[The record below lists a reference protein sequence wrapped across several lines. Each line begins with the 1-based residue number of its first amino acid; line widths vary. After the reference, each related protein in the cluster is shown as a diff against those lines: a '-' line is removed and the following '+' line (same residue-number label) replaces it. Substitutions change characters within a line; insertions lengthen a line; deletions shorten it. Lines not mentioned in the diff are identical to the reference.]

1 MNDEATR
8 PTEEDG
14 MPSRSADKN
23 PGGARHGGSRGRAG
37 TTSRAGSVTDGPHLV
52 IPVDDPLSTLPET
65 AVRVLEAAQRVV
77 EERGLQALTLNTV
90 ARESGENKAMTAY
103 YFGNKA
109 GLVETLVDSIIHDDC
124 LDAASRMSDVADA
137 ERLTKLVEELRRMS
151 AAGRDFRI
159 FFDILPH
166 ALRNDDLRRRLATL
180 YRWYIELKLD
190 WLGIDRADDERRR
203 KLRGLAQ
210 VMSALI
216 DGLAIQAL
224 VDGEEFALEPAY
236 EVVERLFA
244 KAVPQ
249 MLAEAEPTE

>member
-1 MNDEATR
+1 
-8 PTEEDG
+8 
-14 MPSRSADKN
+14 MPSRSADKG
-23 PGGARHGGSRGRAG
+23 PGGAQRGGRSREKTGAKPPAAAVTHGA
-37 TTSRAGSVTDGPHLV
+37 PLV
-52 IPVDDPLSTLPET
+52 IPVDDPLSALPET

-90 ARESGENKAMTAY
+90 AGESGENKAMTAY

-109 GLVETLVDSIIHDDC
+109 GLVEALVDSVIHDDC

-166 ALRNDDLRRRLATL
+166 ALRNDDLRRRLVTL

-190 WLGIDRADDERRR
+190 WLGIDRADEARRR
-203 KLRGLAQ
+203 QLRGLAQ

-224 VDGEEFALEPAY
+224 VDGGEFALEPAY

-244 KAVPQ
+244 LAVPEL
-249 MLAEAEPTE
+249 LAEAEPAR

>member
-1 MNDEATR
+1 M
-8 PTEEDG
+8 PT
-14 MPSRSADKN
+14 RSADKAAEGTRR
-23 PGGARHGGSRGRAG
+23 GGGTGRAKKA
-37 TTSRAGSVTDGPHLV
+37 TRPQTAAGDAGGRLV

-90 ARESGENKAMTAY
+90 AGESGENKAMTAY

-109 GLVETLVDSIIHDDC
+109 GLVAALVDAIIHDEC
-124 LDAASRMSDVADA
+124 LSAASRMRDTTEDERLSQLVRELRGMSASVADSH
-137 ERLTKLVEELRRMS
+137 V
-151 AAGRDFRI
+151 

-166 ALRNDDLRRRLATL
+166 AVRNEELRERLAER

-190 WLGIDRADDERRR
+190 WLGLDRADEARRR
-203 KLRGLAQ
+203 RLRGLAQ

-224 VDGEEFALEPAY
+224 IDGEEFALAPAY
-236 EVVERLFA
+236 EMVERLFA
-244 KAVPQ
+244 MAVPV
-249 MLAEAEPTE
+249 LLTEAAAAEQVAGPATPAR

>member
-90 ARESGENKAMTAY
+90 ARETGHPTREILHARPAAVALWQKMAAANGDDGT
-103 YFGNKA
+103 NDV
-109 GLVETLVDSIIHDDC
+109 LV
-124 LDAASRMSDVADA
+124 SDVIRRNELQVWFVSEHIAGAGIAD
-137 ERLTKLVEELRRMS
+137 RDEETARS
-151 AAGRDFRI
+151 AA
-159 FFDILPH
+159 
-166 ALRNDDLRRRLATL
+166 AV
-180 YRWYIELKLD
+180 
-190 WLGIDRADDERRR
+190 
-203 KLRGLAQ
+203 Q
-210 VMSALI
+210 V
-216 DGLAIQAL
+216 
-224 VDGEEFALEPAY
+224 
-236 EVVERLFA
+236 
-244 KAVPQ
+244 
-249 MLAEAEPTE
+249 